1 MKTKFNFKSQICTT
15 REQSERLLA
24 LGLKKETADC
34 ALLPLTDKV
43 TSVLIKPSTNDIKNT
58 IPAWSLGRLLE
69 MLPSPIPISE
79 DLPTFH
85 HYAYLDL
92 SKVSAHYY
100 WEDYDGAERAL
111 ASFCGNGFF
120 AAVVDATEWLIEEG
134 YFPKEYLEEQVWK
147 LVELASIGRDG

>member
-1 MKTKFNFKSQICTT
+1 MKTKFNFKSQICTDKI
-15 REQSERLLA
+15 QSERLLA

-43 TSVLIKPSTNDIKNT
+43 TTVLVKPSTKDIKNT
-58 IPAWSLGRLLE
+58 ISAWSLGRLIE

-79 DLPTFH
+79 YIPTFQ

-100 WEDYDGAERAL
+100 WEDYDGVERAL
-111 ASFCGNGFF
+111 VSFCGNGFF

-134 YFPKEYLEEQVWK
+134 YFPKEYLEE
-147 LVELASIGRDG
+147 

>member
-1 MKTKFNFKSQICTT
+1 METKFNFKSQICTDKI
-15 REQSERLLA
+15 QSEHLLA

-100 WEDYDGAERAL
+100 WEDYDGDGRAL
-111 ASFCGNGFF
+111 VSFCGNGFF
-120 AAVVDATEWLIEEG
+120 AAVVDATEWLIKGG
-134 YFPKEYLEEQVWK
+134 YFNKEYLEE
-147 LVELASIGRDG
+147 